1 MHIGQIWVI
10 WGLEIINTAIDYNT
24 LNIKKN
30 RHGNVLEYWIEK
42 ESMIPK
48 VKQNEKVGAEWG
60 KSFSLRRIQAV
71 NTDGIAEFIQKSS
84 FSKPQSNNSGQDHQW
99 TVKPLNDRVLRNIY
113 SQDLKESFH
122 GLLITKE
129 KWHLSGGDIWQTP
142 SEPSEQI

>member
-1 MHIGQIWVI
+1 
-10 WGLEIINTAIDYNT
+10 
-24 LNIKKN
+24 
-30 RHGNVLEYWIEK
+30 
-42 ESMIPK
+42 MIPK

-71 NTDGIAEFIQKSS
+71 NIDGIAEFIQKSS
-84 FSKPQSNNSGQDHQW
+84 FSKPQSNNSGKDHQW
-99 TVKPLNDRVLRNIY
+99 TVKPLNYRVLRNIY

-129 KWHLSGGDIWQTP
+129 KWYLSGGDIWQTP